1 MFGADHVGYISRMR
15 AAVTALSGGKADLDI
30 KVCQLVKLLR
40 AGEPVRMS
48 KRSGTFVTLREV
60 VDEVGRDPVRFM
72 MLYRKNDAPLDF
84 DLAKVLEQS
93 KDNPVFYVQYAHT
106 RAKSVF
112 RNVSEVFP
120 QLTEASPE
128 LVGADLTR
136 LNDPGEIDLM
146 RKLAAFPIVLAA
158 AAKSHEP
165 HRLAFY
171 LYDLASAFHAQWT
184 KGNEM
189 PHLRFIQAAD
199 GTLTTA
205 RLALILA
212 NQRVL
217 AAGLAILGVHAP
229 VEMR

>member
-1 MFGADHVGYISRMR
+1 LAR
-15 AAVTALSGGKADLDI
+15 ADL
-30 KVCQLVKLLR
+30 
-40 AGEPVRMS
+40 A
-48 KRSGTFVTLREV
+48 
-60 VDEVGRDPVRFM
+60 
-72 MLYRKNDAPLDF
+72 
-84 DLAKVLEQS
+84 
-93 KDNPVFYVQYAHT
+93 
-106 RAKSVF
+106 
-112 RNVSEVFP
+112 
-120 QLTEASPE
+120 
-128 LVGADLTR
+128 R

-146 RKLAAFPIVLAA
+146 RKLAAFPVVLAA

-212 NQRVL
+212 NQQVL
-217 AAGLAILGVHAP
+217 ATGLAILGVHAP